1 MKTLIHWKNFF
12 LFLKKPDYIKKEDS
26 ILNKLLLTFNSFLLN
41 ILLILPILVFYF
53 LYLILTGEEVSE
65 TMHENVEKL
74 YHPILLFSMVAI
86 LEEFTFRGFLTK
98 FNPLLFSVSIT
109 GIIAIYVKK
118 IFFHNMFFEIEGLK
132 EIGILVLI
140 LFPLLLL
147 IAKKYNH
154 KIALF
159 WKNNF
164 NYLVYISTFLFAFAH
179 FFNSENLDFSYLKT
193 TLFQL
198 IGAFIL
204 SFVRIRSGL
213 FYAILLHFIWDMML

>member
-1 MKTLIHWKNFF
+1 MKTLIHWKKFF

-26 ILNKLLLTFNSFLLN
+26 VLNKLLLTFNSFLLN

-86 LEEFTFRGFLTK
+86 LEEFSFRGFLTK

-118 IFFHNMFFEIEGLK
+118 MTK
-132 EIGILVLI
+132 
-140 LFPLLLL
+140 PLD
-147 IAKKYNH
+147 KP
-154 KIALF
+154 F
-159 WKNNF
+159 
-164 NYLVYISTFLFAFAH
+164 
-179 FFNSENLDFSYLKT
+179 
-193 TLFQL
+193 
-198 IGAFIL
+198 
-204 SFVRIRSGL
+204 RIV
-213 FYAILLHFIWDMML
+213 